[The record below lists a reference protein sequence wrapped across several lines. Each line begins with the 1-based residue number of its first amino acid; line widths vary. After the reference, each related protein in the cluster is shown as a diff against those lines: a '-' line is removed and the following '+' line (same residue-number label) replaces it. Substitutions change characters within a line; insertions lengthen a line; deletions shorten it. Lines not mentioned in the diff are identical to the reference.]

1 MDVFLEAIDEGST
14 NIDDVQDTARIEESE
29 QIDETESIAT
39 EEKVWTIMYRGIVET
54 LSHFNIGRIVI
65 RAIEQA
71 KLKIHEKRIKLVINE
86 MIDNGEITEVSISVL
101 DELYEPI
108 GTVNIE
114 CESIEESIYPGDV
127 MEVSLEV

>member
-101 DELYEPI
+101 DELSEPI

-114 CESIEESIYPGDV
+114 CENIEESIYPGDV

>member
-1 MDVFLEAIDEGST
+1 MDVFLEAVDEGST

-101 DELYEPI
+101 DELSEPI

-114 CESIEESIYPGDV
+114 CENIEESIYPGDV